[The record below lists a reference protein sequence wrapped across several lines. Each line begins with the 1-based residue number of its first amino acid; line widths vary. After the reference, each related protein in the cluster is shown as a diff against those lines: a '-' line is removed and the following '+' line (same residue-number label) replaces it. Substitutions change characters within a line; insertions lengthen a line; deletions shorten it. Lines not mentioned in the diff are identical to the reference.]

1 MLDLIVKNAKACTS
15 SDIFVCD
22 IGIKNEQIVLL
33 EKNIKQPSKTTYD
46 AKGRY
51 VLPGGI
57 DGHCHIDQPMKDG
70 SVCADNFETG
80 TKSAVF
86 GGTTTV
92 IPFAVQYK
100 GDSLRKVID
109 DYHKK
114 ANGNCYSDYAFHTI
128 IADANKKVLN
138 QELPAIIKDG
148 YSHFKIYMTYDDLK
162 LNDREILDV
171 LSTANKEKA
180 VVMIHAE
187 NHECISW
194 LTEKLES
201 EGKTHTK
208 YHSNARP
215 DIVEAEA
222 TNRAISLSRLTNT
235 PILFVHISS
244 KEAIDAI
251 RSAQSKGFKILAET
265 CPQYLFLTKDKLDQ
279 EDFEGAKFV
288 CSPPPRTKEDQK
300 EVWKAIQNGTFDVFS
315 SDHCPFYFKGKKGK
329 DLMGTNASFSKIPN
343 GCPGLETRLPLLF
356 SEGVLKNKISVN
368 KFVEITSSKPAKIY
382 GLYPKKGSILIGADA
397 DLVVWDSNLKK
408 IIKNQD
414 LNHSVDYTPY
424 ENMEVN
430 AWPNTVISRGSIIVE
445 EGKLKIKKGHG
456 QFLKSEISD
465 YVY

>member
-1 MLDLIVKNAKACTS
+1 MLDLTIKNAKACTS
-15 SDIFVCD
+15 SDIFECD
-22 IGIKNEQIVLL
+22 IGIKDEKIVLL
-33 EKNIKQPSKTTYD
+33 EKNMKQSSKKIFD
-46 AKGRY
+46 AKDRF

-70 SVCADNFETG
+70 SVCADNFESG

-100 GDSLRKVID
+100 GDSLRKVIK
-109 DYHKK
+109 DYHDK
-114 ANGNCYSDYAFHTI
+114 ADGNCYADYAFHTI

-171 LSTANKEKA
+171 LSIANKEKA

-251 RSAQSKGFKILAET
+251 RTAQSKGFKILAET
-265 CPQYLFLTKDKLDQ
+265 CPQYLFLTKDHLDQ

-288 CSPPPRTKEDQK
+288 CSPPPRTKDDQK

-329 DLMGTNASFSKIPN
+329 DLKGTNASFSKIPN

-356 SEGVLKNKISVN
+356 SEGVLKNKISIN

-382 GLYPKKGSILIGADA
+382 GLYPRKGSILIGADA
-397 DLVVWDSNLKK
+397 DLVIWDTKLKK
-408 IIKNQD
+408 IIKNKD

-430 AWPNTVISRGSIIVE
+430 AWPNTILCRGSVVVE
-445 EGKLKIKKGHG
+445 EGQLKIKKGHG
-456 QFLKSEISD
+456 QFLRSEISD

>member
-1 MLDLIVKNAKACTS
+1 MLDLTIKNAKACTS

-33 EKNIKQPSKTTYD
+33 EKNITQSSKKILD

-70 SVCADNFETG
+70 SVCADTFESG

-100 GDSLRKVID
+100 GDSLREVIKN
-109 DYHKK
+109 YHAK
-114 ANGNCYSDYAFHTI
+114 ANDNCYVDYAFHTI

-171 LSTANKEKA
+171 LSIANKEKA

-251 RSAQSKGFKILAET
+251 RIAQSKGFKILAET
-265 CPQYLFLTKDKLDQ
+265 CPQYLFLTKDQLDQ
-279 EDFEGAKFV
+279 DNFEGAKFV
-288 CSPPPRTKEDQK
+288 CSPPPRTKEDQN

-329 DLMGTNASFSKIPN
+329 DLMGTKASFSKIPN
-343 GCPGLETRLPLLF
+343 GIPGLETRLSLLF
-356 SEGVLKNKISVN
+356 SAGVLKNKISIN
-368 KFVEITSSKPAKIY
+368 KFVEITSLKPAKIY
-382 GLYPKKGSILIGADA
+382 GLYPRKGSISVGADA
-397 DLVVWDSNLKK
+397 DLVIWDTNLEKT
-408 IIKNQD
+408 IKNKD

-424 ENMEVN
+424 EGFKVQ
-430 AWPNTVISRGSIIVE
+430 AWPNTTICRGSIVVE
-445 EGKLKIKKGHG
+445 EGKLKLDKGHG
-456 QFLKSEISD
+456 KFLKSEISD

>member
-1 MLDLIVKNAKACTS
+1 MLDLIIKNAKACTS
-15 SDIFVCD
+15 SDVFDCD
-22 IGIKNEQIVLL
+22 IGIKDEKIVLL
-33 EKNIKQPSKTTYD
+33 EKNIKQSSKKNYD
-46 AKGRY
+46 AAGRF

-70 SVCADNFETG
+70 SMCADNFESG

-100 GDSLRKVID
+100 GDSLRKVIQ
-109 DYHKK
+109 DYHQK
-114 ANGNCYSDYAFHTI
+114 AKGNCYSDYAFHTI
-128 IADANKKVLN
+128 IADANKKILN

-171 LSTANKEKA
+171 LSIANKEKA

-288 CSPPPRTKEDQK
+288 CSPPPRTKEDQE

-329 DLMGTNASFSKIPN
+329 DLMGTKASFSKIPN

-356 SEGVLKNKISVN
+356 SEGVLKKKISIN

-397 DLVVWDSNLKK
+397 DLVIWDTNLKK
-408 IIKNQD
+408 IIKNKD

-424 ENMEVN
+424 ENMSVN
-430 AWPNTVISRGSIIVE
+430 AWPNTIISRGSIVVE
-445 EGKLKIKKGHG
+445 NGKLNIKKGHG
-456 QFLKSEISD
+456 QFLKSGISE

>member
-1 MLDLIVKNAKACTS
+1 MLDLIIKNAKACTS
-15 SDIFVCD
+15 ADIFDCD
-22 IGIKNEQIVLL
+22 IGIKDEQIALL
-33 EKNIKQPSKTTYD
+33 EKDIKQSSKKTYD
-46 AKGRY
+46 AKGKV

-57 DGHCHIDQPMKDG
+57 DAHCHIDQPMKDG
-70 SVCADNFETG
+70 SMCADSFESG
-80 TKSAVF
+80 TRSAVF
-86 GGTTTV
+86 GGTTTI

-100 GDSLRKVID
+100 GESLRKVIN

-114 ANGNCYSDYAFHTI
+114 ANDNCYIDYAFHTI
-128 IADANKKVLN
+128 IADASKNVLN
-138 QELPAIIKDG
+138 QELPAVIKDG

-171 LSTANKEKA
+171 LSIAGKEKA

-194 LTEKLES
+194 LTEKLEG

-208 YHSNARP
+208 YHSHSRP

-222 TNRAISLSRLTNT
+222 TNRAISLARLTDT

-244 KEAIDAI
+244 KEAIEAI
-251 RSAQSKGFKILAET
+251 RNAQNKGFKIYAET
-265 CPQYLFLTKDKLDQ
+265 CPQYLFLTKDQLDQ

-288 CSPPPRTKEDQK
+288 CSPPPRTKEDQN

-329 DLMGTNASFSKIPN
+329 DLKGVNASFSQIPN

-356 SEGVLKNKISVN
+356 SGGVLKDKISIN

-397 DLVVWDSNLKK
+397 DLVIWDTNIKKK
-408 IIKNQD
+408 IKNED
-414 LNHSVDYTPY
+414 LNHNVDYTPY
-424 ENMEVN
+424 ENIEVN
-430 AWPNTVISRGSIIVE
+430 AWPNTVICRGSIVVE
-445 EGKLKIKKGHG
+445 DGSLKVKKGYG
-456 QFLKSEISD
+456 QFLKSDISD
-465 YVY
+465 YIY

>member
-1 MLDLIVKNAKACTS
+1 MLDLIIKNTKACTS
-15 SDIFVCD
+15 SDIFECD
-22 IGIKNEQIVLL
+22 IGIKDEKIVLL
-33 EKNIKQPSKTTYD
+33 EKKIKQPSKKTFD
-46 AKGRY
+46 ANGRF

-70 SVCADNFETG
+70 SMCADNFESA

-100 GDSLRKVID
+100 GDSLRKVIKE
-109 DYHKK
+109 YHEK
-114 ANGNCYSDYAFHTI
+114 ANNNCYIDYAFHTI

-171 LSTANKEKA
+171 LSIASKEKA

-244 KEAIDAI
+244 KEAIHAI
-251 RSAQSKGFKILAET
+251 RKAQSKGFKILAET
-265 CPQYLFLTKDKLDQ
+265 CPQYLFLTKDMLDQ
-279 EDFEGAKFV
+279 ENFEGAKFV
-288 CSPPPRTKEDQK
+288 CSPPPRTKEDQN

-329 DLMGTNASFSKIPN
+329 DLHGKSASFSKIPN
-343 GCPGLETRLPLLF
+343 GIPGLETRLALLF
-356 SEGVLKNKISVN
+356 SEGVLKNKISIN

-397 DLVVWDSNLKK
+397 DLVIWDSNIKK
-408 IIKNQD
+408 IIRNID

-424 ENMEVN
+424 ENMLVN
-430 AWPNTVISRGSIIVE
+430 AWPNTVICRGSIIIQ
-445 EGKLKIKKGHG
+445 EGNLVTKRGHG
-456 QFLKSEISD
+456 KFLKSKISD

>member
-1 MLDLIVKNAKACTS
+1 MLDLIIKNAKICTS
-15 SDIFVCD
+15 SDIFLSD
-22 IGIKNEQIVLL
+22 IGIQDKQIVLL
-33 EKNIKQPSKTTYD
+33 QKNIEQKSKEIID
-46 AKGRY
+46 AEGRH

-57 DGHCHIDQPMKDG
+57 DGHCHLDQPMKDG
-70 SVCADNFETG
+70 SVIADNFETG
-80 TKSAVF
+80 TKSAAF

-100 GDSLRKVID
+100 GENLRKVIE

-114 ANGNCYSDYAFHTI
+114 ANGQCYIDYAFHTI
-128 IADANKKVLN
+128 ISDVSNKILN

-171 LSTANKEKA
+171 LSIAGKEKA

-187 NHECISW
+187 NHECIMW

-201 EGKTHTK
+201 EGKTSPK
-208 YHSNARP
+208 YHAVSRP
-215 DIVEAEA
+215 DIIEAEA
-222 TNRAISLSRLTNT
+222 TNRAISLSRLTKT
-235 PILFVHISS
+235 PVLFVHISS
-244 KEAIDAI
+244 KEAIEAI
-251 RSAQSKGFKILAET
+251 RNAQSKGFKILAET

-424 ENMEVN
+424 ENIEVN

>member
-1 MLDLIVKNAKACTS
+1 MLDLIIKNTKSCTAT
-15 SDIFVCD
+15 DIFDCD
-22 IGIKNEQIVLL
+22 IGIKDGKIVLL
-33 EKNIKQPSKTTYD
+33 QSLIKEESKDTYN
-46 AKGRY
+46 ANGRF

-57 DGHCHIDQPMKDG
+57 DAHCHIDQPMKDG
-70 SVCADNFETG
+70 SMCADNFESG
-80 TKSAVF
+80 TKSAAF

-100 GDSLRKVID
+100 GESLRKVIE
-109 DYHKK
+109 DYHKR
-114 ANGNCYSDYAFHTI
+114 ANNNCYIDYAFHTI
-128 IADANKKVLN
+128 IADANKKVLH

-162 LNDREILDV
+162 LNDREILEV
-171 LSTANKEKA
+171 LSIAGKEKA

-215 DIVEAEA
+215 DIIEAEA

-244 KEAIDAI
+244 KEAIDSI
-251 RSAQSKGFKILAET
+251 RNAQNKGFKILAET

-288 CSPPPRTKEDQK
+288 CSPPPRTKEDQV
-300 EVWKAIQNGTFDVFS
+300 EVWRAIQNGTFDVFS

-329 DLMGTNASFSKIPN
+329 DLKGKNAPFSQIPN

-356 SEGVLKNKISVN
+356 SEGVLKNRISIN
-368 KFVEITSSKPAKIY
+368 KFVEITSLKPAKIY
-382 GLYPKKGSILIGADA
+382 GLYPKKGSISIGSDA
-397 DLVVWDSNLKK
+397 DLVIWDTNIKKK
-408 IIKNQD
+408 IKNED

-424 ENMEVN
+424 EDMEVN
-430 AWPNTVISRGSIIVE
+430 AWPNTIISRGSVIVKDE
-445 EGKLKIKKGHG
+445 KLLVKRGHG
-456 QFLKSEISD
+456 EFLKSGISD

>member
-33 EKNIKQPSKTTYD
+33 EKNIKQPSKTIYD

-128 IADANKKVLN
+128 IADANKKILN

-171 LSTANKEKA
+171 LSIANKEKA

-430 AWPNTVISRGSIIVE
+430 AWPNTVISRGSIIIE

>member
-1 MLDLIVKNAKACTS
+1 MLDLTIKNAKACTS

-33 EKNIKQPSKTTYD
+33 EKNITQSSKKILD

-70 SVCADNFETG
+70 SVCADTFESG

-100 GDSLRKVID
+100 GDSLREVIKN
-109 DYHKK
+109 YHTK
-114 ANGNCYSDYAFHTI
+114 ANDNCYVDYAFHTI

-171 LSTANKEKA
+171 LSIANKEKA

-201 EGKTHTK
+201 EGKIHTK

-235 PILFVHISS
+235 PILFPAWIYGTTVSASKVSKAFTSNFSPILATCSAIFSS
-244 KEAIDAI
+244 KDIPSIVVALNSSIE
-251 RSAQSKGFKILAET
+251 
-265 CPQYLFLTKDKLDQ
+265 LT
-279 EDFEGAKFV
+279 
-288 CSPPPRTKEDQK
+288 
-300 EVWKAIQNGTFDVFS
+300 
-315 SDHCPFYFKGKKGK
+315 
-329 DLMGTNASFSKIPN
+329 
-343 GCPGLETRLPLLF
+343 
-356 SEGVLKNKISVN
+356 
-368 KFVEITSSKPAKIY
+368 
-382 GLYPKKGSILIGADA
+382 
-397 DLVVWDSNLKK
+397 
-408 IIKNQD
+408 
-414 LNHSVDYTPY
+414 
-424 ENMEVN
+424 VN
-430 AWPNTVISRGSIIVE
+430 A
-445 EGKLKIKKGHG
+445 
-456 QFLKSEISD
+456 KSAIL
-465 YVY
+465 

>member
-128 IADANKKVLN
+128 IADANKKILN

-430 AWPNTVISRGSIIVE
+430 AWPNTVISRGSIIIE

>member
-15 SDIFVCD
+15 SDIFECD

-33 EKNIKQPSKTTYD
+33 EKNITQPSKTTYD

-128 IADANKKVLN
+128 IADANKKILN

-171 LSTANKEKA
+171 LSIANKEKA

-343 GCPGLETRLPLLF
+343 GCPGLETRLALLF

-382 GLYPKKGSILIGADA
+382 GLYPKKGSILVGADA

-424 ENMEVN
+424 ENMEVT

>member
-15 SDIFVCD
+15 SDIFECD

-33 EKNIKQPSKTTYD
+33 EKNITQPSKTTYD

-128 IADANKKVLN
+128 IADANKKILN

-171 LSTANKEKA
+171 LSIANKEKA

-343 GCPGLETRLPLLF
+343 GCPGLETRLALLF

-382 GLYPKKGSILIGADA
+382 GLYPKKGSILVGADA

-408 IIKNQD
+408 IIKKQD

-424 ENMEVN
+424 ENMEVS

>member
-1 MLDLIVKNAKACTS
+1 MLDLIIKNAKACTS
-15 SDIFVCD
+15 SDIFECD
-22 IGIKNEQIVLL
+22 IGINDEKIVLL
-33 EKNIKQPSKTTYD
+33 QKKITQSSKKILD
-46 AKGRY
+46 AKGKF

-57 DGHCHIDQPMKDG
+57 DAHCHIDQPMKDG
-70 SVCADNFETG
+70 SVCADNFESG
-80 TKSAVF
+80 TRSAVF

-100 GDSLRKVID
+100 GESLRKVID
-109 DYHKK
+109 EYHLK
-114 ANGNCYSDYAFHTI
+114 ANNNCYIDYAFHTI
-128 IADANKKVLN
+128 IADASQKVLN

-162 LNDREILDV
+162 LNDKEILDV
-171 LSTANKEKA
+171 LSIAGKEKA

-194 LTEKLES
+194 LTDKLES

-208 YHSNARP
+208 YHSHARP
-215 DIVEAEA
+215 DIIEAEA

-251 RSAQSKGFKILAET
+251 RNAQNKGYKILAET
-265 CPQYLFLTKDKLDQ
+265 CPQYLFLTKDDLDQ

-288 CSPPPRTKEDQK
+288 CSPPPRTKDDQN

-315 SDHCPFYFKGKKGK
+315 SDHCPFYFKGKQGK
-329 DLMGTNASFSKIPN
+329 DLKGTNASFSQIPN

-356 SEGVLKNKISVN
+356 SEGVLKNKISIN

-382 GLYPKKGSILIGADA
+382 GLYPRKGSILIGADA
-397 DLVVWDSNLKK
+397 DLVIWDTGIQK
-408 IIKNQD
+408 IIKNKD

-424 ENMEVN
+424 EGMEVN
-430 AWPNTVISRGSIIVE
+430 AWPNTILSRGTIIVE
-445 EGKLKIKKGHG
+445 DGILKIQKGDG
-456 QFLKSEISD
+456 KFLKSEVSD

>member
-424 ENMEVN
+424 ENIEVN

>member
-1 MLDLIVKNAKACTS
+1 MLDLTIKNAKACTS

-33 EKNIKQPSKTTYD
+33 EKNISQTSKKIVD

-70 SVCADNFETG
+70 SVCADTFESG

-100 GDSLRKVID
+100 GDSLREVIKN
-109 DYHKK
+109 YHAK
-114 ANGNCYSDYAFHTI
+114 ASDNCYVDYAFHTI

-171 LSTANKEKA
+171 LSIANKEKA

-251 RSAQSKGFKILAET
+251 RIAQSKGFKILAET
-265 CPQYLFLTKDKLDQ
+265 CPQYLFLTKDQLDQ
-279 EDFEGAKFV
+279 DDFEGAKFV
-288 CSPPPRTKEDQK
+288 CSPPPRTKEDQN

-329 DLMGTNASFSKIPN
+329 DLMGTKASFSKIPN
-343 GCPGLETRLPLLF
+343 GIPGLETRLSLLF
-356 SEGVLKNKISVN
+356 SEGVLKNKISIN
-368 KFVEITSSKPAKIY
+368 KFVEITSLKPAKIY
-382 GLYPKKGSILIGADA
+382 GLYPRKGSISVGADA
-397 DLVVWDSNLKK
+397 DLVIWDTNLEKT
-408 IIKNQD
+408 IKNKD

-424 ENMEVN
+424 EGIKVQ
-430 AWPNTVISRGSIIVE
+430 AWPNTTICRGSIVVE
-445 EGKLKIKKGHG
+445 EGKLKLDKGHG
-456 QFLKSEISD
+456 KFLKSDISE

>member
-1 MLDLIVKNAKACTS
+1 MLDLIIKNAKACTA
-15 SDIFVCD
+15 SDIFDCD
-22 IGIKNEQIVLL
+22 IGIKDELIVLL
-33 EKNIKQPSKTTYD
+33 EKNIKQSSKKTYD

-70 SVCADNFETG
+70 SVCADNFESG

-86 GGTTTV
+86 GGTTTI

-100 GDSLRKVID
+100 GDSLREVIKK
-109 DYHKK
+109 YHDK
-114 ANGNCYSDYAFHTI
+114 AQGNCYSDYAFHTI

-171 LSTANKEKA
+171 LSIANKEKA

-244 KEAIDAI
+244 KEAIKAI
-251 RSAQSKGFKILAET
+251 RSAQSKGFKIFAET
-265 CPQYLFLTKDKLDQ
+265 CPQYLFLTKDQLDQ
-279 EDFEGAKFV
+279 DDFEGAKFV

-329 DLMGTNASFSKIPN
+329 DLNGTDASFSKIPN

-356 SEGVLKNKISVN
+356 SEGVLKNKISIN

-382 GLYPKKGSILIGADA
+382 GLYPRKGSILIGADA
-397 DLVVWDSNLKK
+397 DLVIWDSNLKK
-408 IIKNQD
+408 IIKNEE

-430 AWPNTVISRGSIIVE
+430 AWPNTIICRGSIVVE

-456 QFLKSEISD
+456 QFLKSNISD